1 MVLNNLC
8 VWAIIII
15 ILEATTILGSGF
27 FIVSKERVYNLRYQG
42 ICY

>member
-15 ILEATTILGSGF
+15 FFEATTILGSGF
-27 FIVSKERVYNLRYQG
+27 FVR
-42 ICY
+42 